1 MELLFITF
9 LIFFAVAA
17 LVLSFGNLRS
27 ARPVRS
33 RLARL
38 ADGSAVQIET
48 TEELGVLDQSGR
60 GWLARLLAPLAG
72 KAQDTATAHP
82 IRLRLVRAGFRRES
96 AVVIFTG
103 SRIVLALA
111 LPVLFLLSPAVW
123 NLTELQLLLV
133 LCGTSGT
140 GFMLPG
146 YFVTRRTKARQ
157 KEMVN
162 GLPDAL
168 DLMVVCVEAGLG
180 INASLNR
187 VAQEFAVAKP
197 VLAAEFELVTLEI
210 RAGKSSTEALKSLSD
225 RTGVSEVSSLVAMLV
240 QTERFGTSLADTLRV
255 HADAMRIQ
263 RLQRAEEL
271 AAKAPIKMLFPTVL
285 IFAATL
291 IVTIGPGIVQ
301 MISFFRDKQ

>member
-1 MELLFITF
+1 MELLIITF
-9 LIFFAVAA
+9 LIFFSVAA
-17 LVLSFGNLRS
+17 LVLSFGSLRT

-38 ADGSAVQIET
+38 ADGSAAQIEAS
-48 TEELGVLDQSGR
+48 EELGVLDHSGR

-72 KAQDTATAHP
+72 KARDSATAHP

-103 SRIVLALA
+103 LRIVLALA

-123 NLTELQLLLV
+123 NLTELQLLMV

-146 YFVTRRTKARQ
+146 YFVNRRTKARQ

-210 RAGKSSTEALKSLSD
+210 RAGKSSTEALKSLSE

-271 AAKAPIKMLFPTVL
+271 AAKAPLKMLFPTVL

-301 MISFFRDKQ
+301 MIGFFRDQT

>member
-1 MELLFITF
+1 MELLIITF
-9 LIFFAVAA
+9 LIFFSVAA
-17 LVLSFGNLRS
+17 LVLSVGALRS

-38 ADGSAVQIET
+38 ADGSTTQIEAA
-48 TEELGVLDQSGR
+48 EELGVLDHSEG

-72 KAQDTATAHP
+72 KARDSATAHP

-103 SRIVLALA
+103 LRIVLALA

-123 NLTELQLLLV
+123 NLSELQLLMV
-133 LCGTSGT
+133 LCGASGI

-146 YFVTRRTKARQ
+146 YFVNRRTKARQ

-210 RAGKSSTEALKSLSD
+210 RAGKSSTEALKSLSE

-255 HADAMRIQ
+255 HADAMRVQ

-271 AAKAPIKMLFPTVL
+271 AAKAPLKMLFPTVL

-301 MISFFRDKQ
+301 MISFFRDQN

>member
-1 MELLFITF
+1 MELLIITL
-9 LIFFAVAA
+9 LIFFSVAT
-17 LVLSFGNLRS
+17 LVLSFASLRS

-38 ADGSAVQIET
+38 ADGSATQIE
-48 TEELGVLDQSGR
+48 ESDEIGVLDHSGR

-72 KAQDTATAHP
+72 KARDEVRAHP
-82 IRLRLVRAGFRRES
+82 IRLRLIRAGYRRES

-103 SRIVLALA
+103 LRIVLALA

-210 RAGKSSTEALKSLSD
+210 RAGKSSTEALKSLSE

-255 HADAMRIQ
+255 HADAMRVQ

-271 AAKAPIKMLFPTVL
+271 AAKAPLKMLFPTVL

-301 MISFFRDKQ
+301 MIAFFRDQN